1 MINGLLYEVNKPI
14 TKAAKFGQN
23 VGKLVNKLDR
33 KLHSWSEDITWKF
46 NGWLKQ
52 AEKQANKVKN
62 GIVDTGKQIGKGAEN
77 AGKKVWGGIKS
88 MFGKRSTRHMKK
100 RCAKSC
106 PQCDQLNTSKNKQDK
121 VILSICGSNFVSRQK
136 KTAEKIKDL
145 KALYS
150 FILKN
155 SIVLKVEYEKKSVL
169 FKDGKVEFKTSF
181 VTFQNVINDQ
191 ARADIVDYIVD
202 EIDAT
207 VDEEK
212 VLTLSCET
220 KVNQTIRSCDEC
232 AGNICAAVKV
242 TKCDQQPCYTSSEF
256 NEGYWKTLDVVKKIS
271 DKVLGKLKGIT
282 TKVENVLKKA
292 GEKIFGKT
300 ISEVAS
306 FGKKVGKEAAR
317 FGKRIGKVVK
327 RIGGEEIFGKRS
339 TRHLIEK
346 RCVSSC
352 PVCDKLDKGI
362 FTDEQIVGK
371 ICGANFV
378 SRQKQLYVKVRSL
391 EDTYNYIVSNAP
403 VVTKVEYETSSII
416 IVNGKLAFKKSFVT
430 YQTNKIKRRFQLS
443 GLFEISNI
451 DVINDQTSTV
461 IFDYIVAEINNTVD
475 VEKVLTQSCDN
486 KVNQTLKSCDE
497 CIKDICAQVPEIS
510 RPDSEHL
517 LRPNPEMILQMIN
530 IPVPDIDK
538 FIKEIGKRVGQEAAR
553 FGKKIGKVLQKIGG
567 GVGRTIRKVGGVLK
581 KLGKGVARVGK
592 HIGQGVGRIGK
603 HIGQGVVRLG
613 KNIVRGV
620 GTIGKN
626 IGRGVGRIGKNI
638 GRGVGRI
645 GKNIGRGVGRIGK
658 NIGRGVG
665 RIGKNIGRGVGRF
678 GKNIG
683 RELFGKRSTR
693 HLIAKRCVHSCPVCD
708 VLDTNKN
715 TDEQIVRN
723 ICGSDFVSRQQKV
736 FDKVRG
742 LEDTYNYIVDQP
754 VVTKVEYETSSLIVA
769 GGKMAFKKSFV
780 TFQTAKIKKRF
791 QLSGIFEFST

>member
-14 TKAAKFGQN
+14 TKTAKFGQN

-77 AGKKVWGGIKS
+77 AGKKVWGGIK
-88 MFGKRSTRHMKK
+88 
-100 RCAKSC
+100 
-106 PQCDQLNTSKNKQDK
+106 
-121 VILSICGSNFVSRQK
+121 ICGSNFVSRQK

-191 ARADIVDYIVD
+191 ARVDIVNYIVD

-207 VDEEK
+207 VDEDK
-212 VLTLSCET
+212 VITLSCET
-220 KVNQTIRSCDEC
+220 KVNQTIKSCDEC
-232 AGNICAAVKV
+232 SGNICAAVELR
-242 TKCDQQPCYTSSEF
+242 QER
-256 NEGYWKTLDVVKKIS
+256 KKI
-271 DKVLGKLKGIT
+271 DLPKLLSVIHKPVI
-282 TKVENVLKKA
+282 L
-292 GEKIFGKT
+292 
-300 ISEVAS
+300 VAS
-306 FGKKVGKEAAR
+306 V
-317 FGKRIGKVVK
+317 
-327 RIGGEEIFGKRS
+327 EIFGKRS

-352 PVCDKLDKGI
+352 PVCNLLDKDI

-371 ICGANFV
+371 ICGASFV
-378 SRQKQLYVKVRSL
+378 SRQKQLYEKVRGL
-391 EDTYNYIVSNAP
+391 EDAYNYIVSNAP

-451 DVINDQTSTV
+451 DVINDQTSAV
-461 IFDYIVAEINNTVD
+461 LFDYIIAEINDTVD
-475 VEKVLTQSCDN
+475 EEKVLTQSCDT

-497 CIKDICAQVPEIS
+497 CIRNVCEQVPEILVS
-510 RPDSEHL
+510 TPGSENWP
-517 LRPNPEMILQMIN
+517 RPNPTRLPGLIITRNPDKAKVIN
-530 IPVPDIDK
+530 M
-538 FIKEIGKRVGQEAAR
+538 IKEIGKSVGQEAAR
-553 FGKKIGKVLQKIGG
+553 FGKKIGKVLLKIGG
-567 GVGRTIRKVGGVLK
+567 GVGRTIRKVEGVLNKVRGGIK
-581 KLGKGVARVGK
+581 KIGSKVGSHVKRLGKGVTRVGK

-603 HIGQGVVRLG
+603 HIGQGVGRLG

-626 IGRGVGRIGKNI
+626 IGRGVGRIGKTI

-645 GKNIGRGVGRIGK
+645 SK

-708 VLDTNKN
+708 ELTKN
-715 TDEQIVRN
+715 TDEQIVGN
-723 ICGSDFVSRQQKV
+723 ICGSDFVSRQEKM

-754 VVTKVEYETSSLIVA
+754 VVTKMEYETSSLIVV

-780 TFQTAKIKKRF
+780 TFQTDKIKKRF
-791 QLSGIFEFST
+791 QLSGILEFSDIEDMVIKISKDILAKML